1 MSKFA
6 LLFLFL
12 FVGGIFAALFITPVA
27 SFLVY
32 QLVYFVN
39 PDIRW
44 WAASIPGIRYSF
56 ISAVLMLFVLTIKY
70 KELSFQAPWK
80 QQPVLKWLVAF
91 LVMYVFMINFAIV
104 PSAHKTFTFDF
115 AKLIIIIFVAYKL
128 INSEKALDACLWA
141 YVLGATYIGYMA
153 YTVGRDWQGRIEG
166 IGMIDTGGDGNMT
179 AAAIAPAL
187 VMLMYFAWLGNKKT
201 KFFAIFCGA
210 LIANGIVLINSRGSF
225 LGVVMGA
232 SFFLFF
238 MVFSKYQRAG
248 QRGTAIL
255 LIMMGLAGVVY
266 ITDDL
271 FWSRMSTISEVEDG
285 AASGSH
291 RIEFWLA
298 TFDVLKD
305 YPLGVGI
312 LGFIELSPNYL
323 PEHYFENRSIG
334 KAVHSTW
341 FQVLGEVGW
350 LGIFVFFCLI
360 MSTFKTSLKTKRKL
374 IELKLYDCYFKII
387 ALEGA
392 LICYLVA
399 ASFINRSR
407 AEVLYWL
414 ILFIIASFNIYVL
427 KKVDTKCG
435 IVNAN

>member
-12 FVGGIFAALFITPVA
+12 FVGGIFAAVFITPVA

-44 WAASIPGIRYSF
+44 WAATIPGIQYSF
-56 ISAVLMLFVLTIKY
+56 VAAILMLFILAIKY

-80 QQPVLKWLVAF
+80 QQPALKWLLAF
-91 LVMYVFMINFAIV
+91 LVMYIFMINFAVV

-115 AKLIIIIFVAYKL
+115 AKLIVIIFVAYKL

-141 YVLGATYIGYMA
+141 YVLGATYIGYLA
-153 YTVGRDWQGRIEG
+153 YAVGRDWQGRVEG
-166 IGMIDTGGDGNMT
+166 IGMVDTGGDSNMT

-201 KFFAIFCGA
+201 KVFAVFCGA
-210 LIANGIVLINSRGSF
+210 FIANGIVLINSRGSF
-225 LGVVMGA
+225 LAIVVGA

-248 QRGTAIL
+248 QRGTAML
-255 LIMMGLAGVVY
+255 LIMIALAGVVY
-266 ITDDL
+266 IADDAFWTRMGTLTD
-271 FWSRMSTISEVEDG
+271 VEDG
-285 AASGSH
+285 SASGSH

-298 TFDVLKD
+298 TFEVLKD
-305 YPLGVGI
+305 HPLGVGI

-323 PEHYFENRSIG
+323 PDHYFDNRTTG

-350 LGIFVFFCLI
+350 VGILVFFCLI
-360 MSTFKTSLKTKRKL
+360 ISTFKTSKKTKKKL
-374 IELKLYDCYFKII
+374 IELKLYDCYFKVI

-392 LICYLVA
+392 LISYLVA

-407 AEVLYWL
+407 AEILYWL
-414 ILFIIASFNIYVL
+414 ILFILVAFNIYVL
-427 KKVDTKCG
+427 KNVDTKPG
-435 IVNAN
+435 IVRAK